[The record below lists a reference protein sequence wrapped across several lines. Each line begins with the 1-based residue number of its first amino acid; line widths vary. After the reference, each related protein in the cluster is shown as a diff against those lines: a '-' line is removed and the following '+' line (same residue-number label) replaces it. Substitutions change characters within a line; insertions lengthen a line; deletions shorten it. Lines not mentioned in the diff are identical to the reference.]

1 MAMGGS
7 SYSASNTETDQS
19 AQTSGNMTGNSADR
33 VSKQFNN
40 LGSGTSA
47 LDFNNYLTNANA
59 GFYNSIAGEQSLE
72 SGVMGQAKSNVFK
85 YVALGSAVL
94 VVMFAVVAM
103 KGRSS

>member
-1 MAMGGS
+1 MSMGGG

-47 LDFNNYLTNANA
+47 LDFNNYLSKANA
-59 GFYNSIAGEQSLE
+59 GFYNSIAGEQRLE
-72 SGVMGQAKSNVFK
+72 AGAMGKADILK
-85 YVALGSAVL
+85 YAALGL
-94 VVMFAVVAM
+94 AVVAVIIAVI
-103 KGRSS
+103 KGRKS